1 MLLGNKIAG
10 VGFYRLAE
18 DSYIPAYRAYI
29 LRDKTAASLMAKV
42 VFSDATGVAQVEMP
56 TNAKA
61 TGVYGIAGDKRS
73 KMVRGINI
81 VRMSDGSVRKLLVK

>member
-1 MLLGNKIAG
+1 
-10 VGFYRLAE
+10 
-18 DSYIPAYRAYI
+18 
-29 LRDKTAASLMAKV
+29 MAKV

>member
-1 MLLGNKIAG
+1 
-10 VGFYRLAE
+10 
-18 DSYIPAYRAYI
+18 
-29 LRDKTAASLMAKV
+29 
-42 VFSDATGVAQVEMP
+42 MP